1 VTDYKVALDIYNG
14 PLDLLLFLIKR
25 DEIEIYDIPIARITG
40 QYLSYVAVLHELDP
54 EAVSEFLVLAATLM
68 EIKSRMLLP
77 RPPASEDDD
86 EDLSDPRFE
95 LVRQLLE
102 YKKFKD
108 AARRLE
114 HAAEE
119 RALRHERQP
128 ALPPQAPDEVDLESV
143 DIWSLFEAFN
153 RLLQQIGKTG
163 GVHQVGVDDTPITLH
178 AADIVDSL
186 QRAGGNQRFEEVFGG
201 RTRAEMIG
209 LFLAL
214 LELIRQRR
222 IRAVQER
229 ALGPI
234 MIELLNAAPLDEV
247 DETDNAPADRSEP
260 AVAPFAHNLRS
271 TGDDA
276 ADADSDEDAEATDV
290 DEPEADEL
298 DEDAEFN
305 AELAKIR
312 DVALDFEPTTKRI
325 AESESVDETK

>member
-1 VTDYKVALDIYNG
+1 
-14 PLDLLLFLIKR
+14 
-25 DEIEIYDIPIARITG
+25 
-40 QYLSYVAVLHELDP
+40 
-54 EAVSEFLVLAATLM
+54 
-68 EIKSRMLLP
+68 MLLP

-128 ALPPQAPDEVDLESV
+128 ALPPQAPDEVELESV

-163 GVHQVGVDDTPITLH
+163 GIHQVGVDDTPITLH

-222 IRAVQER
+222 VRAVQER

-234 MIELLNAAPLDEV
+234 IIELLDAAPLDEV
-247 DETDNAPADRSEP
+247 DEMDDAPADGGEP
-260 AVAPFAHNLRS
+260 TVAPFAHHKRS

-276 ADADSDEDAEATDV
+276 VDAVSDADAEAIDF
-290 DEPEADEL
+290 DELDADEM
-298 DEDAEFN
+298 DEDAEFD

-312 DVALDFEPTTKRI
+312 DVTLDLEPT
-325 AESESVDETK
+325 SEMPGQSETADETK